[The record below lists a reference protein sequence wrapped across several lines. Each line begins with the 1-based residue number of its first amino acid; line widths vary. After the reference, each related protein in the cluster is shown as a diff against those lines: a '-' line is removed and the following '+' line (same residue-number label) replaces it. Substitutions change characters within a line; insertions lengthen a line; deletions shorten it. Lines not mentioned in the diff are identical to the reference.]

1 MNVVQVPGGQDQ
13 DGEEDSRSG
22 SCPPPELRDGANS
35 SKKSSMSSM
44 WRRGGEVEGE
54 EEEDRE
60 AEEERRWRRR
70 RGEVECEEEM
80 LEEVAKMV
88 EGEKKGAS
96 SGTHNHRFKIVHRSS
111 KIVRGVSLARP
122 DVDNDSLMAKYCADN
137 DNDLIQGRRR
147 TEGLRPGNI

>member
-1 MNVVQVPGGQDQ
+1 
-13 DGEEDSRSG
+13 
-22 SCPPPELRDGANS
+22 
-35 SKKSSMSSM
+35 MSSM

-88 EGEKKGAS
+88 EGEKEGAS
-96 SGTHNHRFKIVHRSS
+96 SGTHNHRCQFKIVHSSS
-111 KIVRGVSLARP
+111 KVVRCMSLARP
-122 DVDNDSLMAKYCADN
+122 DVDNDSMMERMAKCCGDN
-137 DNDLIQGRRR
+137 DNDLTI
-147 TEGLRPGNI
+147 

>member
-1 MNVVQVPGGQDQ
+1 MPGSQEP

-22 SCPPPELRDGANS
+22 SCPPPELREGANS
-35 SKKSSMSSM
+35 SKRSSMSSM
-44 WRRGGEVEGE
+44 WRRGGEVEGEE

-88 EGEKKGAS
+88 EGEKEGAS

-111 KIVRGVSLARP
+111 KVARGVSLP
-122 DVDNDSLMAKYCADN
+122 
-137 DNDLIQGRRR
+137 R
-147 TEGLRPGNI
+147 TRKIIGLVGV

>member
-1 MNVVQVPGGQDQ
+1 
-13 DGEEDSRSG
+13 
-22 SCPPPELRDGANS
+22 
-35 SKKSSMSSM
+35 MSSM

-88 EGEKKGAS
+88 EGEKEGAS
-96 SGTHNHRFKIVHRSS
+96 SGTHNHRCLFKIVHSSS
-111 KIVRGVSLARP
+111 KIVSGVSLARP
-122 DVDNDSLMAKYCADN
+122 EDDNDSMMDSKRLC
-137 DNDLIQGRRR
+137 
-147 TEGLRPGNI
+147 